1 MTPIIVSVKNPY
13 EDYSRMVVNMVLSAI
28 LFTIWLSTFKLGR
41 FLMQKIVAIL
51 FKVAFEPLV
60 RVSSAALAPVFS
72 NLALDKAQIKGLVL
86 KVGAVLEAKPV
97 TYEVMGI
104 YSAAQQ
110 QEIVEGV
117 ADMLKAI
124 LTEFGITQPTA
135 DIGKLLTAVGEKLG
149 V

>member
-1 MTPIIVSVKNPY
+1 
-13 EDYSRMVVNMVLSAI
+13 
-28 LFTIWLSTFKLGR
+28 
-41 FLMQKIVAIL
+41 MQQLVAIL

-60 RVSSAALAPVFS
+60 RISSAALAPVFS
-72 NLALDKAQIKGLVL
+72 NLALDKVQIKGLVL
-86 KVGAVLEAKPV
+86 KVAAVLQAKPV

-104 YSAAQQ
+104 YSALQQ

-124 LTEFGITQPTA
+124 LVEFGITQPVA
-135 DIGKLLTAVGEKLG
+135 DIGKLLDAVAQKLA

>member
-1 MTPIIVSVKNPY
+1 
-13 EDYSRMVVNMVLSAI
+13 
-28 LFTIWLSTFKLGR
+28 
-41 FLMQKIVAIL
+41 MQKIVALL

-86 KVGAVLEAKPV
+86 KVALVLQAKPV

-104 YSAAQQ
+104 YSAVQQ

-124 LTEFGITQPTA
+124 LVEFGITQPVA
-135 DIGKLLTAVGEKLG
+135 DIGKLLDAVAQKLA